1 MFIHIDV
8 HDIYIY
14 THVYIYKI
22 IFIYTHQT
30 QLHGATTV
38 AISDL
43 NDPGTALVVSVG
55 AVVGLAQAR
64 ESKAAFQTKTGENPM
79 FWKTYPRSVASSRSY
94 PLPGDSK

>member
-14 THVYIYKI
+14 IYLYVYVI
-22 IFIYTHQT
+22 IFIYTHKT

-55 AVVGLAQAR
+55 AVVVLEQAR
-64 ESKAAFQTKTGENPM
+64 ESKAAFQTKLE
-79 FWKTYPRSVASSRSY
+79 KTPCFARVLNKGSRSLQAV
-94 PLPGDSK
+94 PSRELT